1 MNLLFPKSN
10 RFVGGLAIAVVM
22 GMSICAHAT
31 ETTTAVEVLRE
42 QAKRVETLVATPVG
56 RAFLAAVGDL
66 PPVETPRVVYYNR
79 GSRDAITEDAAA
91 ALDDSALAVYERREF
106 DDHFYYF
113 TRYGTPLAFVRA
125 LELTGLASVDGIDVL
140 EFGFG
145 SIGQLKLLAAL
156 GANAV
161 GIEVDPLL
169 RVLYGRQGDTGE
181 MPRAGAAGPGRR
193 GTARTLYGY
202 FPAETDL
209 VSDVGGGYELFVS
222 KNTLKR
228 GYIHPEREVDP
239 RKLVHLGVDDE
250 TFVRTV
256 YALLE
261 PGGLMMIYNL
271 HPPQAAP
278 EEPYIPWAD
287 GRFPFAR
294 ELCERVG
301 FEVLA
306 FDVDDSVA
314 ARAMGKAFGWDEQ
327 MDLENDLFATY
338 TLIRK
343 LQ

>member
-1 MNLLFPKSN
+1 MKLQVPKSN
-10 RFVGGLAIAVVM
+10 RLAAGLAIVVVL
-22 GMSICAHAT
+22 GVSIRAHAT
-31 ETTTAVEVLRE
+31 ETTTAIEVLKE
-42 QAKRVETLVATPVG
+42 QAKQVETLVATPLG

-79 GSRDAITEDAAA
+79 GSREAISEDAAA

-125 LELTGLASVDGIDVL
+125 LELTGLSSVDGIDVL

-145 SIGQLKLLAAL
+145 SIGQLKLLAVL

-181 MPRAGAAGPGRR
+181 MPRAGVSGSGRR
-193 GTARTLYGY
+193 GTVRTLYGH

-209 VSDVGGGYELFVS
+209 VSEVGGGYELFVS

-261 PGGLMMIYNL
+261 PGGFAMIYNL
-271 HPPQAAP
+271 HPRQAGP

-294 ELCERVG
+294 ELCERLG

-306 FDVDDSVA
+306 FDVDDSEA
-314 ARAMGKAFGWDEQ
+314 ARAMGKAFGWAEQ

-338 TLIRK
+338 TLLRK
-343 LQ
+343 